1 MLGGPKRTVKRAR
14 SLRRTMSLPEVLLW
28 RALRGRPDGLK
39 FRRQHPSGDYVIDFF
54 CLEAG
59 VGIEVD
65 GVSHDMGDRPERD
78 VVRDAWLLG
87 QGIEVLRIPARDVLG
102 DLDAVIR
109 HIVAVVG
116 SRR

>member
-1 MLGGPKRTVKRAR
+1 MLGSPKRTIKRAR
-14 SLRRTMSLPEVLLW
+14 SLRRKMSLPEVLLW
-28 RALRGRPDGLK
+28 RELRGRPDGLK

-59 VGIEVD
+59 LGIEVD
-65 GVSHDMGDRPERD
+65 GASHDMGDRPERD

-102 DLDAVIR
+102 DVDAVIR
-109 HIVAVVG
+109 YIVAVVR